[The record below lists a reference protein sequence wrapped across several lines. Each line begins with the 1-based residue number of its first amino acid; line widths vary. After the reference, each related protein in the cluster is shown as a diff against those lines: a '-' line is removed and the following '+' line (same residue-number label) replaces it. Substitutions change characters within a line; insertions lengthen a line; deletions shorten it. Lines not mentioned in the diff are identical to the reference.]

1 MSKIPTTEKEK
12 EKEKEAIRVLDP
24 KLADAFYV
32 PFFSSLSFNT
42 HGKNMTGPD
51 TELDRLLQVKV
62 RRAWGMGKSYRSKR
76 NRAASRVAEKDSFEA
91 SKEGTPS
98 ENSEVCYSK

>member
-1 MSKIPTTEKEK
+1 
-12 EKEKEAIRVLDP
+12 
-24 KLADAFYV
+24 
-32 PFFSSLSFNT
+32 
-42 HGKNMTGPD
+42 MT
-51 TELDRLLQVKV
+51 V

-98 ENSEVCYSK
+98 ENSEVCYSKYGSYPLRGKYCHEMALRILLASIESCGLV